1 MKPYLSDNPALRLS
15 TLCILYAAQ
24 GIPDGFVRIAL
35 KTYLIS
41 EQVSTEAIGTVVAMV
56 SWPWAL
62 KWIWGPFIDRF
73 GYLPMGRRRPW
84 ILAAQFLMTLTLG
97 AMAFIPELTTSVGI
111 IAAMVLLVN
120 VFASLQDVSV
130 DALAVDMLP
139 AKERGVANGFM
150 FASSYGGTFIGGAI
164 LGHIILSYG
173 FPSAVSVQITIL
185 LLIAAVPLCLRERP
199 GDLLWPS
206 KKARDHHSRSEEMEH
221 PASLRAL
228 FQMLFRAFSLRSTI
242 LGASLAVLSLIAINS
257 HLIIWPVYLQRELG
271 WTSSD
276 WLFLEGQLAVWFGLG
291 GSVLGGILAST
302 FGTKRTVIF
311 SLVALSTCWLAY
323 PMTEAYWSN
332 STVVTI
338 LFLVESTLAAFL
350 QVSMFALFMGICWR
364 PIAATQFTAFMA
376 LLNVSNGLG
385 ARFSGTMEWAFNI
398 SELHIFL
405 AILQIVLVAI
415 VLAINPKEVSE
426 KLEDPHAPKDSS
438 ETPDEVMLSKTAS

>member
-1 MKPYLSDNPALRLS
+1 MKPYLDANPLLRLS

-41 EQVSTEAIGTVVAMV
+41 EDVPTGAIGTVVAMV

-73 GYLPMGRRRPW
+73 GYFPMGRRRPW
-84 ILAAQFLMTLTLG
+84 ILGAQFAMTATLG
-97 AMAFIPELTTSVGI
+97 AMAFIPELTSSIGI

-120 VFASLQDVSV
+120 IFASLQDVSV
-130 DALAVDMLP
+130 DALAVDLLP

-150 FASSYGGTFIGGAI
+150 FASSYGGTFIGGAV
-164 LGHIILSYG
+164 LGNIILMYG
-173 FPSAVSVQITIL
+173 FPSAVSLQIGIL
-185 LLIAAVPLCLRERP
+185 LLIAAVPFCLRERP

-206 KKARDHHSRSEEMEH
+206 KKAKDHQSRSEREKH
-221 PASLRAL
+221 PTSLRAL
-228 FQMLFRAFSLRSTI
+228 FRMLFRAFSIRSTI
-242 LGASLAVLSLIAINS
+242 LGGLLAVLSLITINS
-257 HLIIWPVYLQRELG
+257 HLIIWPVFLQRQLG

-291 GSVLGGILAST
+291 GSILGGIIAST
-302 FGTKRTVIF
+302 LGTKRTVIL
-311 SLVALSTCWLAY
+311 SLTALSVCWLAY

-332 STVVTI
+332 SAVVPT
-338 LFLVESTLAAFL
+338 LFLMESTLAAIL

-385 ARFSGTMEWAFNI
+385 ARFAGTMEWAFSI
-398 SELHIFL
+398 SELHVFL
-405 AILQIVLVAI
+405 AALQILLVFI
-415 VLAINPKEVSE
+415 VLAINPKQVDEV
-426 KLEDPHAPKDSS
+426 LEDQHEPTGSAVENSEIIAP
-438 ETPDEVMLSKTAS
+438 EVAS